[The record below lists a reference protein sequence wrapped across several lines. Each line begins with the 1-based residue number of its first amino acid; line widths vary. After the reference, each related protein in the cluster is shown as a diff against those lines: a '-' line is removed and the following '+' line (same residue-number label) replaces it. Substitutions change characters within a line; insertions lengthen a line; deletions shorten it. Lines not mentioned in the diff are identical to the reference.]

1 MGAPFRDLRD
11 AEDVRRA
18 VEGEFRAL
26 DQAADVAKPG
36 ILELLRVYGGYDA
49 ALQQMDVYL
58 RIENATPSFSTGSS
72 TGR

>member
-1 MGAPFRDLRD
+1 MSAPFRDLKD
-11 AEDVRRA
+11 VEDMRQA
-18 VEGEFRAL
+18 AEGEFRAL
-26 DQAADVAKPG
+26 DQAANAVQPG

-49 ALQQMDVYL
+49 ALQQMDAYL